1 MSAYGFRMQTYSVTF
16 LLGGIFVEER
26 KEKPFSKLRSKSTT
40 EKLGIVITMLCLMM
54 CIYHLIYAFSLFL
67 NVYMHQNMHL
77 MFALLIIIL
86 NEIKKELESDH
97 SKKKKMINCAYLT
110 VVLLCGL
117 VGCIYIFTQG
127 IGLINRVGLN
137 TDTDILMGTLI
148 IITVLIGCRR
158 SVGWVLVIMAIVFIG
173 YTLGGHLLP
182 GSFWHFKINFRDSVV
197 KFCIGLSGIFGDSM
211 RVSANYIFLFM
222 VFGEFLSIAGGTTFF
237 LELSKI
243 IGKRVSCGSGITTL
257 VSCGL
262 MGMVTGSGMA
272 NASICGPFTV
282 PLMKGS
288 GYDDKE
294 ISGILTTAATGA
306 LIVPPVMGVVAFVMA
321 EYTGVS
327 YGRICLISIAPC
339 LLYYLCLG
347 IYVVL
352 AGRKKGI
359 QRLGD
364 DVKVDVKGL
373 LSTCYMF
380 LLPLTLIIV
389 LLGINLSLRT
399 ISSWICVSV
408 VVLSLF
414 QKRTRKP
421 LSVWIEACCNG
432 AKAGANIAMASGAI
446 GLVLG
451 AFEATNLGNRLP
463 AMLIEWANGS
473 LPIALLLVAVVTII
487 LGCGV
492 PPFASYMMVAMMC
505 ASILEELGL
514 TVLQAHYF
522 IFLFTVFGQMTPPVA
537 VTAVAAAPICNVSY
551 LTAGVQAVRVG
562 WLAWIM
568 PFFIVWCPALIL
580 EKVALLETVL
590 GIVSIVLMSM
600 LLQSV
605 NLGFYKTKLTIVERI
620 IALISGLIFILYC
633 FRQSTLI
640 FAVAIALAVVFF
652 VSNVLRAKKNGDPAP
667 A

>member
-1 MSAYGFRMQTYSVTF
+1 M
-16 LLGGIFVEER
+16 
-26 KEKPFSKLRSKSTT
+26 
-40 EKLGIVITMLCLMM
+40 
-54 CIYHLIYAFSLFL
+54 
-67 NVYMHQNMHL
+67 
-77 MFALLIIIL
+77 
-86 NEIKKELESDH
+86 
-97 SKKKKMINCAYLT
+97 
-110 VVLLCGL
+110 
-117 VGCIYIFTQG
+117 
-127 IGLINRVGLN
+127 
-137 TDTDILMGTLI
+137 
-148 IITVLIGCRR
+148 
-158 SVGWVLVIMAIVFIG
+158 
-173 YTLGGHLLP
+173 
-182 GSFWHFKINFRDSVV
+182 
-197 KFCIGLSGIFGDSM
+197 SGIFGDSM

-243 IGKRVSCGSGITTL
+243 IGKR

-399 ISSWICVSV
+399 ISSWICRSATIPRSARAVIPS
-408 VVLSLF
+408 
-414 QKRTRKP
+414 P
-421 LSVWIEACCNG
+421 A
-432 AKAGANIAMASGAI
+432 AKNSG
-446 GLVLG
+446 
-451 AFEATNLGNRLP
+451 
-463 AMLIEWANGS
+463 
-473 LPIALLLVAVVTII
+473 
-487 LGCGV
+487 
-492 PPFASYMMVAMMC
+492 
-505 ASILEELGL
+505 
-514 TVLQAHYF
+514 
-522 IFLFTVFGQMTPPVA
+522 
-537 VTAVAAAPICNVSY
+537 
-551 LTAGVQAVRVG
+551 
-562 WLAWIM
+562 
-568 PFFIVWCPALIL
+568 
-580 EKVALLETVL
+580 
-590 GIVSIVLMSM
+590 
-600 LLQSV
+600 
-605 NLGFYKTKLTIVERI
+605 
-620 IALISGLIFILYC
+620 
-633 FRQSTLI
+633 
-640 FAVAIALAVVFF
+640 
-652 VSNVLRAKKNGDPAP
+652 
-667 A
+667 